1 MSSSASSTVRVPP
14 GSFFHLQRRV
24 GVLGGGQ
31 LGRMMA
37 QDASRLGIQLTVL
50 DPQPACPA
58 ALVGAQQLLGAFNS
72 AAEVRRL
79 AEQVDVLTMEIEHV
93 NVAALD
99 EVEKAGLAVQPS
111 ADTIRVI
118 QDKYRQKVHLQQRGV
133 AVGPFMDCSTLD
145 DCRRAGTAFG
155 YPYMLKSKRE
165 AYDGK
170 GNAVVKS
177 EADLPAALAALR
189 QSDPSAL
196 QLYAEKWVMFRQE
209 LAVMVARDLHGS
221 CVAYPCVSTS
231 QQDNICH
238 IVLAPARNIRTS
250 TARAAEQLA
259 VQAISS
265 FTGAGVYGVE
275 MFLVGHDELLLN
287 EIAPRPHNSGHY
299 TIEACY
305 TSQFEQHI
313 RCVTGLPLGSARM
326 RVGAAVMINVLGCG
340 NEEADVE
347 RSWLP
352 CRAALGVE
360 GVHVHWYGKQ
370 GVRKGRKLG
379 HITFE
384 GTTEAEVDERVIEW
398 EQQLA
403 RLQSALDGAV
413 AADSTPQKGAFGGGS
428 GAEVRGNLN
437 ELKTE
442 FRQNDSTVQP
452 SRIAVSP
459 PDLTPSPATVAA
471 SPTAIPAASF
481 PSSLDPITPFD
492 NHPQQRQQLQTDQ
505 YDVGIIMG
513 SDSDLKVM
521 RAAADILTEFGV
533 SHRVE
538 IKSAHRTPLAMVE
551 YAQSAQQR
559 GVKVIIAGAGGAAHL
574 PGMVAAMTPLPVIGV
589 PVPQPLLDGMDSLLS
604 IVQMPKGVPV
614 ATVAI
619 GNATNAGLLAVRMLG
634 TKDEQLW
641 QRMETWMEKQKHEVE
656 RKNAR
661 MVASGYREYTV

>member
-1 MSSSASSTVRVPP
+1 MS
-14 GSFFHLQRRV
+14 HLQQRV

-37 QDASRLGIQLTVL
+37 QDASRLGIQLLVL

-58 ALVGAQQLLGAFNS
+58 ALVGAQQVVGHFNS
-72 AAEVRRL
+72 AAEVTRL

-99 EVEKAGLAVQPS
+99 EVEKAGVAVQPS
-111 ADTIRVI
+111 ADTIRII
-118 QDKYRQKVHLQQRGV
+118 QDKYRQKVHLQKDGA

-145 DCRRAGTAFG
+145 DCKEAGRLYG

-170 GNAVVKS
+170 GNAVVNS
-177 EADLPAALAALR
+177 EADLPAALSALR
-189 QSDPSAL
+189 QTDPFAL
-196 QLYAEKWVMFRQE
+196 QLYAEKWISFSQE
-209 LAVMVARDLHGS
+209 LAVMVARDLNGQ
-221 CVAYPCVSTS
+221 CLAYPCVSTT

-238 IVLAPARNIRTS
+238 TVYAPARNLS
-250 TARAAEQLA
+250 PATARAAEQLA

-275 MFLVGHDELLLN
+275 MFLVGQNELLLN

-313 RCVTGLPLGSARM
+313 RCVTGLPLGSVRM

-352 CRAALGVE
+352 CRAALSVE
-360 GVHVHWYGKQ
+360 GAHVHWYGKQ

-384 GTTEAEVDERVIEW
+384 GAHAEEVDARVSEW
-398 EQQLA
+398 EKRLA
-403 RLQSALDGAV
+403 RLQSGKDEEILAESSRRMDGV
-413 AADSTPQKGAFGGGS
+413 TSGGGPETLGMLS
-428 GAEVRGNLN
+428 
-437 ELKTE
+437 ELKEE
-442 FRQNDSTVQP
+442 FKQNDNNTQP

-459 PDLTPSPATVAA
+459 PDLTSSTAAASA
-471 SPTAIPAASF
+471 SPTVIPAASF
-481 PSSLDPITPFD
+481 PSSLDPITPFE
-492 NHPQQRQQLQTDQ
+492 HHQQSEQF
-505 YDVGIIMG
+505 DVGIIMG

-521 RAAADILTEFGV
+521 RAAADVLTEFGV

-551 YAQSAQQR
+551 YAQTAQRR

-634 TKDEQLW
+634 TKDGRLW
-641 QRMETWMEKQKHEVE
+641 QRMEEWMERQKQEVE
-656 RKNAR
+656 KKNAR
-661 MVASGYREYTV
+661 MVTSGYKEYAAV